1 MQYNSSVR
9 KYYYLYLNSL
19 IKYLIFVSRILC
31 KILMQNTGNKKANNI
46 KKLFWKTVFAN
57 PVIKAITA
65 VVVVQVVPLDK
76 VCRARVWWRGQSSV
90 RVC

>member
-46 KKLFWKTVFAN
+46 KKLF
-57 PVIKAITA
+57 
-65 VVVVQVVPLDK
+65 
-76 VCRARVWWRGQSSV
+76 
-90 RVC
+90 